1 VSTLGAGA
9 VRVRVRRRGTP
20 TALAPTRAVERLL
33 AGNAWMVFAFLYLL
47 IVVLIVLSFNDN
59 RLVGVWGGASL
70 RWYRELA
77 GDTAVLSALRN
88 SLIVAVVSTII
99 ATALGTA
106 AAIALERFRW
116 RGRRT
121 FDGMLFLPVII
132 PDVTMA
138 VMMLLFF
145 VQVFRFAG
153 NMFGITGTFGLTTIV
168 LSHVAFNVSFVAI
181 VVRARLA
188 GMDRVLEEAAADLYA
203 SPWQTFRHVTLPLI
217 APGIAGGALLALTLS
232 LDDVVITSFVAGP
245 GSTTLPVYVFGL
257 VRRGVTPL
265 INAVSVLMLAGSMLL
280 VIVSLALQGRR
291 TDGERQRSGERPR
304 QRIRSDR

>member
-1 VSTLGAGA
+1 MSA
-9 VRVRVRRRGTP
+9 VGSDLTRPRRRASGDP
-20 TALAPTRAVERLL
+20 ATARWVERMLTSHL
-33 AGNAWMVFAFLYLL
+33 WMVFAFLYLPIL
-47 IVVLIVLSFNDN
+47 VLAILSFNDN

-77 GDTAVLSALRN
+77 TDAAVLSALRN
-88 SLIVAVVSTII
+88 SLTVAIVSTVL
-99 ATALGTA
+99 ATVLGTA
-106 AAIALERFRW
+106 AAVSMERFRW
-116 RGRRT
+116 RGQRT

-138 VMMLLFF
+138 VMLLLFF
-145 VQVFRFAG
+145 VQL
-153 NMFGITGTFGLTTIV
+153 FGLGANLLGVTGTFGLMTIV
-168 LSHVAFNVSFVAI
+168 LSHVAFNISFVAV

-188 GMDRVLEEAAADLYA
+188 GLSPVLEEAAADLYA
-203 SPWQTFRHVTLPLI
+203 NRWQTFRYVTLPLI

-232 LDDVVITSFVAGP
+232 LDDVVVTSFVSGP

-280 VIVSLALQGRR
+280 VVVSLALQSRWTGADEQRRSISGR
-291 TDGERQRSGERPR
+291 
-304 QRIRSDR
+304 

>member
-1 VSTLGAGA
+1 MSALGAGPG
-9 VRVRVRRRGTP
+9 RLRRRR
-20 TALAPTRAVERLL
+20 AARSLAPTGVVQRLL
-33 AGNAWMVFAFLYLL
+33 AGNAWLVFAFLYLPIL
-47 IVVLIVLSFNDN
+47 ALVVLSFNDN

-77 GDTAVLSALRN
+77 TDTAVLSALRN
-88 SLIVAVVSTII
+88 SLIVALISTVI

-106 AAIALERFRW
+106 AALSLERFRW
-116 RGRRT
+116 RGQRT

-153 NMFGITGTFGLTTIV
+153 NLFGFTGAFGLTTII
-168 LSHVAFNVSFVAI
+168 LSHVAFNISFVAI

-203 SPWQTFRHVTLPLI
+203 SPWRAFRHVTLPLI

-232 LDDVVITSFVAGP
+232 LDDVVITSFVSGP

-280 VIVSLALQGRR
+280 VIVSLSLQGRR
-291 TDGERQRSGERPR
+291 TGAERQRTSSRR
-304 QRIRSDR
+304 

>member
-1 VSTLGAGA
+1 VSALGAGG
-9 VRVRVRRRGTP
+9 VRARRRRAA
-20 TALAPTRAVERLL
+20 TALAPTRGVERIL
-33 AGNAWMVFAFLYLL
+33 AGNAWLVFAFLYLP
-47 IVVLIVLSFNDN
+47 IVMLVVLSFNDN
-59 RLVGVWGGASL
+59 RVVGVWGGASL

-77 GDTAVLSALRN
+77 GDSGVLSALRN
-88 SLIVAVVSTII
+88 SLIVAVVSTIA

-106 AAIALERFRW
+106 AAIALERYRW

-145 VQVFRFAG
+145 VQVIRLIG
-153 NMFGITGTFGLTTIV
+153 NVFGFTGGFGLTTII
-168 LSHVAFNVSFVAI
+168 LSHIAFNISFVAI
-181 VVRARLA
+181 VVRARLS
-188 GMDRVLEEAAADLYA
+188 GMSRVLEEAAADLYA
-203 SPWQTFRHVTLPLI
+203 SRWQAFRHVTLPLI

-232 LDDVVITSFVAGP
+232 LDDVVITSFVSGP

-291 TDGERQRSGERPR
+291 TGAERQRPSASPSASR
-304 QRIRSDR
+304 

>member
-1 VSTLGAGA
+1 VSALGAGPI
-9 VRVRVRRRGTP
+9 RLRRRRATG
-20 TALAPTRAVERLL
+20 ALAPTGAVARLL
-33 AGNAWMVFAFLYLL
+33 AGNAWLVFAFLYLP
-47 IVVLIVLSFNDN
+47 IVALVVLSFNDN

-77 GDTAVLSALRN
+77 SDTAVLSALRN
-88 SLIVAVVSTII
+88 SLVVAVISTII

-106 AAIALERFRW
+106 AALSLERFRW
-116 RGRRT
+116 RGQRT

-153 NMFGITGTFGLTTIV
+153 NLFGFTGAFGLTTII
-168 LSHVAFNVSFVAI
+168 LSHVAFNISFVAV

-203 SPWQTFRHVTLPLI
+203 SPWRTFRHVTLPI
-217 APGIAGGALLALTLS
+217 IGPGIAGGALLALTLS

-280 VIVSLALQGRR
+280 VVVSLTLQGRR
-291 TDGERQRSGERPR
+291 TGGEQRRPGSGR
-304 QRIRSDR
+304 